1 MHSGSGDAMVGV
13 MRFIRLAPGA
23 FAALFVAACV
33 ASMRPGPPPEPSP
46 PERERLYYELEVS
59 LAGTRS
65 QGVRGRLFE
74 PSGRSVSV
82 DAGGAIVAEHDD
94 GGGALLTNTGDFT
107 QRPRVHLWDVSG
119 MINEAMLPPQRINNP
134 AVEGPTLFRLFV
146 SAECS
151 RSEGWRGEL
160 LSARGAAPLP
170 RGNESIETPMGRFVY
185 RSSPHPWGQH
195 GWFPE
200 TWPAPQPGPGRWPCT
215 TSAAPER

>member
-1 MHSGSGDAMVGV
+1 MLGS
-13 MRFIRLAPGA
+13 
-23 FAALFVAACV
+23 FAVLLVAACV
-33 ASMRPGPPPEPSP
+33 ASTQPGPLQQSP
-46 PERERLYYELEVS
+46 PLARERLYYELEVS

-82 DAGGAIVAEHDD
+82 DTEGAVIAEHDGS
-94 GGGALLTNTGDFT
+94 GGVLLTNTGGFT

-119 MINEAMLPPQRINNP
+119 MINEAMLPPQRMNNP

-160 LSARGAAPLP
+160 LSARDGAPIP
-170 RGNESIETPMGRFVY
+170 PGNDESIDTPMGRFVH

-200 TWPAPQPGPGRWPCT
+200 SWPAPEPGPGRWPCA
-215 TSAAPER
+215 S

>member
-1 MHSGSGDAMVGV
+1 MHAGSGHDVV
-13 MRFIRLAPGA
+13 SCMRFMRFVLGV
-23 FAALFVAACV
+23 FAGLFVAACV
-33 ASMRPGPPPEPSP
+33 ASTQPGPPPEPP
-46 PERERLYYELEVS
+46 PLGRERLYYELEVS

-74 PSGRSVSV
+74 RSGRSVSV
-82 DAGGAIVAEHDD
+82 NAAGAVVAEHDA
-94 GGGALLTNTGDFT
+94 GGGVLLTNTGAFT

-119 MINEAMLPPQRINNP
+119 MINASMLPPQRINNP
-134 AVEGPTLFRLFV
+134 SVQGPTLFRLFV

-160 LSARGAAPLP
+160 VSVRGGVQIPP
-170 RGNESIETPMGRFVY
+170 VDEEPIDTPMGRFVY

-200 TWPAPQPGPGRWPCT
+200 AWPAPAPGPGRWPCA
-215 TSAAPER
+215 S

>member
-1 MHSGSGDAMVGV
+1 MHSGSGDAVISGMSFMKFV
-13 MRFIRLAPGA
+13 LGA

-33 ASMRPGPPPEPSP
+33 ASTQPGPPPEPP
-46 PERERLYYELEVS
+46 PLGRERLYYELEVS

-74 PSGRSVSV
+74 RSGRGVSV
-82 DAGGAIVAEHDD
+82 NADGAVVAEHDA
-94 GGGALLTNTGDFT
+94 GGGALLTNTGTFT

-119 MINEAMLPPQRINNP
+119 MINEAMLPPQRINDP
-134 AVEGPTLFRLFV
+134 SIEGATLFRLFV

-160 LSARGAAPLP
+160 LSARGAAPFP
-170 RGNESIETPMGRFVY
+170 PGNESIETPMGRFVH
-185 RSSPHPWGQH
+185 RSSPYPWGQH

-200 TWPAPQPGPGRWPCT
+200 TWPAPEPGPGRWPCT
-215 TSAAPER
+215 S